1 MKFIGDG
8 VMALFESI
16 QNEEGD
22 SHAHRAVRAGLAMQL
37 AALEFREWVKQHHP
51 SQSLPEFSIGWAYT
65 AAKCCCVTSARR
77 AAESSR

>member
-16 QNEEGD
+16 QNEKATPTHTGRC
-22 SHAHRAVRAGLAMQL
+22 ALASQCNFARPRIPRMGQ
-37 AALEFREWVKQHHP
+37 AAPP
-51 SQSLPEFSIGWAYT
+51 SQSLPEFSIGVAYT